1 MAKQQQPQQGV
12 VFLVHCGK
20 MDKPQ
25 HDALQ
30 AALDADHRILDWKQA
45 LQSSWLIE
53 TTITEL
59 SEIHAIVDRGVQDAS
74 VLVTPIH
81 YYTGRLDKTVW
92 TWLRGKQMVPV
103 PKAREPDKNAVADN
117 DAVRGLTQ
125 ITDAPALEDF
135 IGMEEA
141 AAQLKRMIAG
151 IAFRQAAGRA
161 GLKLDS
167 GFSNMLIAGPSG
179 VGKTSLAKCAALM
192 LKQHLPGAHKKKVFL
207 VQASDLIDRHVGKS
221 TSNTKAVL
229 EAAGDGIIVFDE
241 IDTVMD
247 VSHYGEEVLNTLNTY
262 IGHFPNKPVIIGT
275 LYGSREHD
283 FRNFN
288 TGLSSRFPHVQRL
301 SAYDDATLTKIFM
314 QKAETAGL
322 SVDAGAQETVSRMIA
337 DIRKSAGKNFGNA
350 REVDNLFDATIDNL
364 AERFAELPDDIRAG
378 WDEDADEEAAKNVTA
393 HIATITTA
401 DIPRR
406 DGQSGAL
413 VRRTEKASAVPEGK
427 AVPIQGAVISL
438 TPPAP

>member
-1 MAKQQQPQQGV
+1 MARQQQPQQGV

-25 HDALQ
+25 HEALQ
-30 AALDADHRILDWKQA
+30 AALDADRRILDWKQA

-53 TTITEL
+53 TTITDL
-59 SEIHAIVDRGVQDAS
+59 GDIHAIVDRGVQDAS
-74 VLVTPIH
+74 VFVTPVH

-92 TWLRGKQMVPV
+92 TWLRGKQLFPV
-103 PKAREPDKNAVADN
+103 PAAREPDKNALPDN

-125 ITDAPALEDF
+125 ITEAPNLEDF
-135 IGMEEA
+135 IGMDEA
-141 AAQLKRMIAG
+141 AAQLKRLIAG

-161 GLKLDS
+161 GLKLDA

-192 LKQHLPGAHKKKVFL
+192 LKSHLPGAHKKKIFL
-207 VQASDLIDRHVGKS
+207 VQAADLIDRHVGKS
-221 TSNTKAVL
+221 ANNTKAVL
-229 EAAGDGIIVFDE
+229 DAAGDGIIVFDE

-247 VSHYGEEVLNTLNTY
+247 VSHYGEEVLNTLNTHM
-262 IGHFPNKPVIIGT
+262 GHFPNRPVIIGT

-301 SAYDDATLTKIFM
+301 SPYDDAVLTKIFM
-314 QKAETAGL
+314 QKAEAAGL
-322 SVDAGAQETVSRMIA
+322 CVDAGAQETVIRMIA

-350 REVDNLFDATIDNL
+350 REVDNLFHATIDNL
-364 AERFAELPDDIRAG
+364 AERFAELPDEIRAG
-378 WDEDADEEAAKNVTA
+378 WDEGADEEAVENVLA
-393 HIATITTA
+393 HIVTITTA
-401 DIPRR
+401 DIPQR
-406 DGQSGAL
+406 DIQTGAL
-413 VRRTEKASAVPEGK
+413 VRRTDKS
-427 AVPIQGAVISL
+427 GAAQPATGAIISL
-438 TPPAP
+438 APKP